1 MVKLIP
7 IPFER
12 DKFALRVERVK
23 DDRLDP
29 TTNPKVRERDE
40 PDWGQQAMAIFPR
53 SRTADILV
61 L

>member
-23 DDRLDP
+23 DDRIWYFDTEIPGDQWELC
-29 TTNPKVRERDE
+29 
-40 PDWGQQAMAIFPR
+40 WGALSPAILSP
-53 SRTADILV
+53 
-61 L
+61 